1 MRVKQIPLDA
11 DTDGMWARY
20 FGRTD
25 LDLGGDALFAF
36 LLGLGVLVVT
46 KNTGLLDG
54 ASSDTAVLV
63 VRFAAGAMLLA
74 TFVGGVAI
82 GRSVSAVLSR

>member
-1 MRVKQIPLDA
+1 
-11 DTDGMWARY
+11 MWKRY
-20 FGRTD
+20 FRRSD
-25 LDLGGDALFAF
+25 LDLGGDALFGF

-46 KNTGLLDG
+46 QNTGFLDG
-54 ASSDTAVLV
+54 VSSDVAVLV

-82 GRSVSAVLSR
+82 GRSVSAVISR